1 MKNILGFRRTRIIKR
16 KIIWDPDAPE
26 TTFSYAK
33 LVTSSKPKVKQEPTI
48 PTTTITK
55 GSTTIRPIKKDTPT
69 NITNTKKTQR
79 PVTPRERKLEIDT
92 SSAAKKF
99 VANQKQQECSTA
111 AIKKEVEPD
120 RKKSLDSVST
130 SSSPVAD
137 ISPSNKRR
145 SQTPVANGPGGAKK
159 KKISEIDRLMGDE
172 GAVNMLNSLEKLGV
186 SETKSTRPMM
196 RSRAA
201 TICEKVR
208 MSTLLFLKI
217 IFSNFFLAFR
227 YLVRNPPRQSRLLPL
242 QQINKALKVV
252 NEPLNHV
259 LHRVGIM
266 CTNKSNRILT
276 IQ

>member
-55 GSTTIRPIKKDTPT
+55 GSTTIRPIKKDAPT
-69 NITNTKKTQR
+69 NIANTKKTQR

-208 MSTLLFLKI
+208 MSTLLFL
-217 IFSNFFLAFR
+217 NYFFKLFFW
-227 YLVRNPPRQSRLLPL
+227 LLD
-242 QQINKALKVV
+242 
-252 NEPLNHV
+252 
-259 LHRVGIM
+259 
-266 CTNKSNRILT
+266 TS
-276 IQ
+276 

>member
-208 MSTLLFLKI
+208 MSTLLFL
-217 IFSNFFLAFR
+217 NYFFQLFF
-227 YLVRNPPRQSRLLPL
+227 
-242 QQINKALKVV
+242 
-252 NEPLNHV
+252 
-259 LHRVGIM
+259 GF
-266 CTNKSNRILT
+266 
-276 IQ
+276 